1 MKSLG
6 ERILYLRKKNN
17 LTQKELSESIN
28 VARSSI
34 GKIENNEVSPS
45 AEILVELSKT
55 FKVSIDWLLTENE
68 YNNSNNKVIKYTND
82 EVLRII
88 ENAYEDDRN
97 IIFGFL
103 SKFLKDSDIK

>member
-45 AEILVELSKT
+45 AEILVELSKA

-68 YNNSNNKVIKYTND
+68 YNDIALKYTSDEVIK
-82 EVLRII
+82 II
-88 ENAYEDDRN
+88 DNAYEEDKN

-103 SKFLKDSDIK
+103 SKFEKDNNE

>member
-34 GKIENNEVSPS
+34 GKIENDEVSPS
-45 AEILVELSKT
+45 AEILVELSKV

-68 YNNSNNKVIKYTND
+68 YNDIALKYTSDEVIK
-82 EVLRII
+82 II
-88 ENAYEDDRN
+88 DNAYEEDKN

-103 SKFLKDSDIK
+103 SKFEKDNNE

>member
-6 ERILYLRKKNN
+6 ERILYLRKKSN
-17 LTQKELSESIN
+17 LTQKELSESIK

-68 YNNSNNKVIKYTND
+68 YEKNDTVIKYTKD
-82 EVLRII
+82 EVTKII
-88 ENAYEDDRN
+88 ENAYEEDKN

-103 SKFLKDSDIK
+103 SKFEKENQK

>member
-17 LTQKELSESIN
+17 LTQKELSESIK

-68 YNNSNNKVIKYTND
+68 YNNNKVIKYTND
-82 EVLRII
+82 EVIKII

-103 SKFLKDSDIK
+103 SKFLKDSDIE

>member
-17 LTQKELSESIN
+17 LTQKELSESIK

-68 YNNSNNKVIKYTND
+68 YDKNNTAIKFTKD
-82 EVLRII
+82 EVTKII
-88 ENAYEDDRN
+88 ENAYEEDKN

-103 SKFLKDSDIK
+103 SKFKKGNQE